1 MMDMIEGFVRNLS
14 EGNLLVAVL
23 VAIPLLIALFHPLYN
38 LITEIKE
45 RKNND
50 LKRALEINGLSEDV
64 RFVIHESLNRTYFY
78 RATGI
83 TSDHYIRSK
92 IRQFLETTKGDI
104 TLFGI
109 KRVCEY
115 VEIEDEKLVI
125 KYGRFEVFNY
135 YWNMVFSVV
144 LAITCLITIVLVIAA
159 WGLDKEGTMLL
170 AIEAPCLLL
179 LGVHCLWKARNFYIA
194 RKIIKPAFERFES
207 GEAIRA
213 IGGAEESQTDS
224 NKPNMKVVG

>member
-14 EGNLLVAVL
+14 EGNLLVAVI
-23 VAIPLLIALFHPLYN
+23 VGIPLTVALFRLLYS

-50 LKRALEINGLSEDV
+50 LKGALEINGLSEDV

-92 IRQFLETTKGDI
+92 IRQFLETTKGEI

-109 KRVCEY
+109 KRVSEY
-115 VEIEDEKLVI
+115 IQIEDEKLVI
-125 KYGRFEVFNY
+125 KYDRFDVFNY
-135 YWNMVFSVV
+135 YWQMIFSVV
-144 LAITCLITIVLVIAA
+144 LAITCLIAIALVIAA
-159 WGLDKEGTMLL
+159 WGLDKEGTILL
-170 AIEAPCLLL
+170 AIEAPCLLI
-179 LGVHCLWKARNFYIA
+179 LGLHSLWKASNFYIA

-207 GEAIRA
+207 GEAIRV

-224 NKPNMKVVG
+224 NKPNMKIVG

>member
-1 MMDMIEGFVRNLS
+1 MMDLIEGFVRNLS
-14 EGNLLVAVL
+14 EGNLQETVIVGTLLFVPLFRLIYKLVL
-23 VAIPLLIALFHPLYN
+23 
-38 LITEIKE
+38 EIKE

-50 LKRALEINGLSEDV
+50 LKGALEIEGLSEDV

-109 KRVCEY
+109 KRVSEY
-115 VEIEDEKLVI
+115 IQIEDEKLVI

-135 YWNMVFSVV
+135 YWNMVFSAV
-144 LAITCLITIVLVIAA
+144 LAVFCVVAIVLVVAA
-159 WGLDKEGTMLL
+159 WGMDKEGTLLL
-170 AIEAPCLLL
+170 AIEAPVMLLL
-179 LGVHCLWKARNFYIA
+179 AIHSVWKASNFYIA
-194 RKIIKPAFERFES
+194 SKIIKPAFERFEN
-207 GEAIRA
+207 EAV
-213 IGGAEESQTDS
+213 
-224 NKPNMKVVG
+224 KPAKVG

>member
-1 MMDMIEGFVRNLS
+1 MMDMIEGFVRSLS

-23 VAIPLLIALFHPLYN
+23 VGIPLTVALFRLLYN

-45 RKNND
+45 KKNND
-50 LKRALEINGLSEDV
+50 LKGALEIDGLSDDV

-109 KRVCEY
+109 KRVSEY
-115 VEIEDEKLVI
+115 IQIEDEKLVI

-135 YWNMVFSVV
+135 YWQMVSSVV
-144 LAITCLITIVLVIAA
+144 LAITFIVAIVLVIAA
-159 WGLDKEGTMLL
+159 WGLEKEGTILL

-179 LGVHCLWKARNFYIA
+179 LGLHSFWKASNFFIA

-207 GEAIRA
+207 APSENVS
-213 IGGAEESQTDS
+213 ESGQNSKTEPVS
-224 NKPNMKVVG
+224 LKAVGNV